1 MIHDQRHFFLVLQ
14 RKTREK
20 TKQIEERKRQCYL
33 VRGACKTSCGQWEY
47 KYTDCD
53 LEPCCVAREYAPP
66 VQPIAITK
74 SYKTVTYTSTILY
87 NTANAS
93 YNSSTLHN
101 TTHVNYT
108 STTLHNTTDVTY
120 TSAPLHTTNASYYDL
135 HHSTYST
142 DVNHNFT
149 TLSSTAV

>member
-1 MIHDQRHFFLVLQ
+1 MKILCIFLTFILTVSCGPAVLQ

-53 LEPCCVAREYAPP
+53 LEPCCVAREYVPP

-101 TTHVNYT
+101 TTYVNYT
-108 STTLHNTTDVTY
+108 STTLPNTTDVNY
-120 TSAPLHTTNASYYDL
+120 TSATLHTTNASYNDL
-135 HHSTYST
+135 HHST
-142 DVNHNFT
+142 
-149 TLSSTAV
+149 

>member
-1 MIHDQRHFFLVLQ
+1 MINDQRHFFLVLQ

-20 TKQIEERKRQCYL
+20 IKEVEERKRQCYL

-53 LEPCCVAREYAPP
+53 LEPCCVAREYVPP
-66 VQPIAITK
+66 VQPVPISK
-74 SYKTVTYTSTILY
+74 SYKTVTYTSTTPH

-93 YNSSTLHN
+93 YNSRILHN
-101 TTHVNYT
+101 ATDVNYT
-108 STTLHNTTDVTY
+108 STTLQ
-120 TSAPLHTTNASYYDL
+120 TTNASYNYITV
-135 HHSTYST
+135 HNGT

-149 TLSSTAV
+149 TLSNTAV

>member
-1 MIHDQRHFFLVLQ
+1 MKILCIFLTFILTVSCGPAVLQ

-74 SYKTVTYTSTILY
+74 SYKTVTYTSTILCSSKEQQLLL
-87 NTANAS
+87 TLDKVSPPDLERGVAS
-93 YNSSTLHN
+93 L
-101 TTHVNYT
+101 
-108 STTLHNTTDVTY
+108 DRR
-120 TSAPLHTTNASYYDL
+120 P
-135 HHSTYST
+135 
-142 DVNHNFT
+142 
-149 TLSSTAV
+149 

>member
-20 TKQIEERKRQCYL
+20 TKEIEERKRQCYL

-53 LEPCCVAREYAPP
+53 LKPCCVAREYVPP
-66 VQPIAITK
+66 AQPIAVTK
-74 SYKTVTYTSTILY
+74 SYKTVTYASTILH

-101 TTHVNYT
+101 TTGVNYT
-108 STTLHNTTDVTY
+108 STTLRN
-120 TSAPLHTTNASYYDL
+120 TNASYNYL
-135 HHSTYST
+135 HHST
-142 DVNHNFT
+142 
-149 TLSSTAV
+149 